1 MTYASV
7 NGIELY
13 YQRQGAGRPLVLLH
27 GGLMT
32 IELNFGELLPPLS
45 ANRDVIAVELQGHGR
60 TPLGDRPMAIES
72 MADDVVALLD
82 HLDVDEADLY
92 GFSLGGLVA
101 CAIALRRPD
110 RVGRLVMA
118 AADPYRP
125 PGREGRPLTP
135 DLLPTPAD
143 FEAWQAAYEAVAP
156 DPSLF
161 DRFAEANHAMVHAF
175 PAWTA
180 DQLRSLHVPTL
191 LVFGDRDF
199 SPLADIAELCELLP
213 AAQLAV
219 LPDTTHV
226 GMIQRSAELLPIL
239 RRFLDS

>member
-13 YQRQGAGRPLVLLH
+13 YERHGAGRPLVLLH

-32 IELNFGELLPPLS
+32 IELNFGELLPTLS
-45 ANRDVIAVELQGHGR
+45 TDRDVIAVELQGHGR

-82 HLDVDEADLY
+82 HLDVDQADVY

-118 AADPYRP
+118 SADPYRP
-125 PGREGRPLTP
+125 PGREGRELTP
-135 DLLPTPAD
+135 DLMPTPAD

-161 DRFAEANHAMVHAF
+161 DRFAEANNAMVHAF
-175 PAWTA
+175 AAWTA
-180 DQLRSLHVPTL
+180 DELRSLRMPTL

-213 AAQLAV
+213 TVQLAV

-226 GMIQRSAELLPIL
+226 GMLQRSAELLPIL
-239 RRFLDS
+239 LRFLDS